1 MLVTTEGIILHY
13 VKYGENSVIVSV
25 YTREFGRKA
34 YMLNISRSKKSK
46 NKAGVLQPLFLVD
59 MVAYQKDTREVQRIK
74 EMKNQPVYQN
84 IPFDVIKSTQAIFLA
99 EMLSKTL
106 REQES
111 APEMFE
117 FIQNALLFF
126 DLADD
131 GVANFHLWFLFR
143 LTEYLGFLP
152 DTKKTGFEDWFDMR
166 MGAVA
171 PFEPSHPFFMHK
183 EATDILCKLATIKI
197 HELAQLKIPKQL
209 RTYLTS
215 KLVEYYQLHFEHLGE
230 IKSLKVLHE
239 VFSP

>member
-46 NKAGVLQPLFLVD
+46 NKAGVLQPLFLID

-74 EMKNQPVYQN
+74 EIKNQPVYQN
-84 IPFDVIKSTQAIFLA
+84 IPFDVTKSTQAIFLA
-99 EMLSKTL
+99 EMLGKTL

-117 FIQNALLFF
+117 FIRNALLYF
-126 DLADD
+126 DLAEES
-131 GVANFHLWFLFR
+131 APNFHLWFLFR

-152 DTKKTGFEDWFDMR
+152 DTQKAGFRNWFDMR
-166 MGAVA
+166 KGQVS
-171 PFEPSHPFFMHK
+171 PHEPPHPFFLHP
-183 EATDILCKLATIKI
+183 EATDALCQLAILKLQ
-197 HELAQLKIPKQL
+197 ELGRLKIK
-209 RTYLTS
+209 REMRSYLTS

-230 IKSLKVLHE
+230 IKSLKVLYE
-239 VFSP
+239 VFS